1 MVSWRVVAGVLLMTA
16 TSAFAQG
23 QFAQGQIQ
31 LGASTPAS
39 GATQQPSLPTPPRV
53 VAGQGG
59 FAIESGD
66 GDFRLQIGLL
76 LHADARF
83 AFSDTTDQLADTF
96 FLRRLR
102 PYFKGRFARRFEFY
116 LNPDFANS
124 TLVVQDMY
132 VDTVFAPAFR
142 LRAGKGKT
150 PFGMERLHSASNLL
164 FMERALPTTVAP
176 NRDIGIQALGD
187 LHGGMFSYLAGVM
200 NGVADGGS
208 SDQDTADGKDA
219 SGRFIVRPFDRK
231 ATHPLR
237 GLYVAVSGS
246 VGSQTGTPLP
256 TFVTRTLM
264 QQYFAY
270 AAGVANDGT
279 RTRYSP
285 QISYYHERFGGFGE
299 YVHSQAPIR
308 RGAVREDIAHQA
320 WQVAG
325 SWVLT
330 GEAATDAGIGV
341 RPRSDFD
348 FGNGHWGA
356 LQIAARYHTL
366 QIDEAAF
373 TRGFAAAGA
382 SRKAE
387 AWTVG
392 LNWYLTA
399 NFRYTF
405 NFERTAF
412 DEGAPGARPAEN
424 ALAFRTGINF

>member
-1 MVSWRVVAGVLLMTA
+1 MVWWRVTGVLLMTA

-23 QFAQGQIQ
+23 QIQ
-31 LGASTPAS
+31 AGASAPAS
-39 GATQQPSLPTPPRV
+39 GATQQPSAPAPPRV
-53 VAGQGG
+53 VAGQEG
-59 FAIESGD
+59 FAIESGN

-76 LHADARF
+76 LHGDARF
-83 AFSDTTDQLADTF
+83 AFSDATNQVADTF
-96 FLRRLR
+96 LLRRLR

-150 PFGMERLHSASNLL
+150 PFGMERLHPASNLL
-164 FMERALPTTVAP
+164 FVERAMPTAVAP
-176 NRDIGIQALGD
+176 NRDIGIQVLGD

-208 SDQDTADGKDA
+208 ADLDTTDGKDA
-219 SGRFIVRPFDRK
+219 SGRVVVRPFDRT

-237 GLYVAVSGS
+237 GLYVAMSGS
-246 VGSQTGTPLP
+246 AGTQTGTPLP
-256 TFVTRTLM
+256 TFLTRTLM
-264 QQYFAY
+264 QQYFSY
-270 AAGVANDGT
+270 ATGVANDGM
-279 RTRYSP
+279 RIRYSP
-285 QISYYHERFGGFGE
+285 QISYYHKRFGGFAE
-299 YVHSQAPIR
+299 YVHSQAPVR

-320 WQVAG
+320 WQAAG

-373 TRGFAAAGA
+373 TRRFAAAGS

-405 NFERTAF
+405 NFERTVF
-412 DEGAPGARPAEN
+412 DDHARGARPTEN
-424 ALAFRTGINF
+424 ALAVRTGINF